1 LNPYVS
7 VTISPGSK
15 PEWIRRLNSTYALRS
30 PGAHIPAGYEV
41 RQPPDT
47 ALYLPTQDDRI
58 ALLKVAQAFWDLPRN
73 LSVVIRAPGK
83 RTFFHAAR
91 RG

>member
-1 LNPYVS
+1 
-7 VTISPGSK
+7 
-15 PEWIRRLNSTYALRS
+15 
-30 PGAHIPAGYEV
+30 V